1 MGISIDSSFLVEIV
15 SFLILWAILKRLL
28 FDPMLGVLEERERR
42 TDGNLKAA
50 EDLRNQAAALRDE
63 HETSI
68 HVVRRAVTEQGEE
81 SRKAAL
87 AEERQIIAASRD
99 QAAVT
104 LNNTRAEIAAQ
115 IEEARQRLSGQAANL
130 ATQIADR
137 ATAAAGRAHRRRRS
151 RWSLTAGMAPS
162 LLIALPALAAAAE
175 EGGHESGHG
184 IPWMTLGFACIN
196 FGLFIYVIFVRGILP
211 SLRSYALARRDRVVR
226 EIEEASKA
234 RAEAEQL
241 RQEWEQRVENLERE
255 IAEIRDRALA
265 DAQHD
270 REKILAD
277 ARAAAVAIE
286 ADARRAAAQEIHRA
300 EAQLRD
306 DVGREAVAIAER
318 LLRERITKDDQ
329 HRFVDDFLRQVRP

>member
-50 EDLRNQAAALRDE
+50 EELRNQAAALRDE

-130 ATQIADR
+130 ATQIADKVLGR
-137 ATAAAGRAHRRRRS
+137 TAA
-151 RWSLTAGMAPS
+151 
-162 LLIALPALAAAAE
+162 
-175 EGGHESGHG
+175 
-184 IPWMTLGFACIN
+184 
-196 FGLFIYVIFVRGILP
+196 
-211 SLRSYALARRDRVVR
+211 
-226 EIEEASKA
+226 
-234 RAEAEQL
+234 
-241 RQEWEQRVENLERE
+241 
-255 IAEIRDRALA
+255 
-265 DAQHD
+265 
-270 REKILAD
+270 
-277 ARAAAVAIE
+277 
-286 ADARRAAAQEIHRA
+286 
-300 EAQLRD
+300 
-306 DVGREAVAIAER
+306 
-318 LLRERITKDDQ
+318 
-329 HRFVDDFLRQVRP
+329 

>member
-1 MGISIDSSFLVEIV
+1 M
-15 SFLILWAILKRLL
+15 R
-28 FDPMLGVLEERERR
+28 
-42 TDGNLKAA
+42 
-50 EDLRNQAAALRDE
+50 
-63 HETSI
+63 H
-68 HVVRRAVTEQGEE
+68 
-81 SRKAAL
+81 
-87 AEERQIIAASRD
+87 
-99 QAAVT
+99 
-104 LNNTRAEIAAQ
+104 
-115 IEEARQRLSGQAANL
+115 
-130 ATQIADR
+130 R